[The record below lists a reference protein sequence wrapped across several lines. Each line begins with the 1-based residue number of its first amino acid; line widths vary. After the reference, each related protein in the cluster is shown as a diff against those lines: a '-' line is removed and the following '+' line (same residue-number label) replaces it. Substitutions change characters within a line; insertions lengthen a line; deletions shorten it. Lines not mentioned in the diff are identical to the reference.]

1 MLRPSIPPQIKSI
14 MESEPPTTNSQNH
27 QTFNLACSMKKTLI
41 FAAAM
46 AVAAVSCQ
54 KEKLAIEHTNSIKI
68 AAETMPL
75 TKVNFQDGTGP
86 VWKAGE
92 KASLISMT
100 SYSYVSSELEA
111 SNIAEDGSKAW
122 VAF

>member
-1 MLRPSIPPQIKSI
+1 MSRAASLSPLIPQQIKSI
-14 MESEPPTTNSQNH
+14 MEPETPMTNSQNL
-27 QTFNLACSMKKTLI
+27 QTFNPAYSMKKTMI
-41 FAAAM
+41 FAAVM

-54 KEKLAIEHTNSIKI
+54 KEKLAIEQTSSIKI

-75 TKVNFQDGTGP
+75 TKVNFQDGKGP

-100 SYSYVSSELEA
+100 GY
-111 SNIAEDGSKAW
+111 
-122 VAF
+122 